1 MDQQRRSITLRLS
14 TRSHFLKILPS
25 PNGKTNLPSACMGEP
40 SPLISIISLRQRARK
55 TSIPIWISFN
65 RTWIWQWILYE
76 GYNHDIIS
84 LMAILTNS
92 DDPENERNEMIPRK
106 KMIYPLLHVVED
118 NYKVK
123 T

>member
-1 MDQQRRSITLRLS
+1 MTMD
-14 TRSHFLKILPS
+14 
-25 PNGKTNLPSACMGEP
+25 
-40 SPLISIISLRQRARK
+40 IIWGLQS
-55 TSIPIWISFN
+55 
-65 RTWIWQWILYE
+65 Y
-76 GYNHDIIS
+76 DIIS